1 MLTQTEL
8 WDFMSVISNI
18 WKALEN
24 LLHIFRYSITE
35 LLNFYYIVPLM
46 TQQKYTSV
54 FFLNFETVRTL
65 RNST

>member
-1 MLTQTEL
+1 MFTQTEL

-35 LLNFYYIVPLM
+35 LLNFYYIVPLT

-54 FFLNFETVRTL
+54 LFLNFQRVRTL

>member
-24 LLHIFRYSITE
+24 LLHIFRYSTTE

>member
-1 MLTQTEL
+1 MFTQTEL

-35 LLNFYYIVPLM
+35 LLNFYYIVPLT

-54 FFLNFETVRTL
+54 FFLNFEGVRTL

>member
-1 MLTQTEL
+1 MFTQTEL

-35 LLNFYYIVPLM
+35 LLNFYYIVPLT

-54 FFLNFETVRTL
+54 LFLNFERVRTL